1 MTELEQFA
9 NTLRRGFD
17 GESWQGDSLSELLD
31 GVTAEQARK
40 RPLLNAHGIW
50 ELVLHITVWH
60 GVVQRRINGEAYIP
74 VGNQNFP
81 EAGRSDAEWKQAV
94 EQLRASTHELADVI
108 RRFDPKRL
116 DDQVPGKDYAYRHM
130 LNGVATHDA
139 YHAGQIALLKKAL

>member
-9 NTLRRGFD
+9 DTLQRGFE

-40 RPLLNAHGIW
+40 RPLNAHGIW

-60 GVVQRRINGEAYIP
+60 GVVIKRIGGEAYIP

-81 EAGRSDAEWKQAV
+81 ESGRSEEDWKQAI
-94 EQLRASTHELADVI
+94 ETLRKSTQELAQVI

-116 DDQVPGKDYAYRHM
+116 DDTVPGKPYAYRHM

-139 YHAGQIALLKKAL
+139 YHAGQIALLKKQL

>member
-9 NTLRRGFD
+9 DTLRRGFD

-40 RPLLNAHGIW
+40 RPLNAHGIW
-50 ELVLHITVWH
+50 ELVLHIKVWH
-60 GVVQRRINGEAYIP
+60 DVVLTRIGGEAFIP

-81 EAGRSDAEWKQAV
+81 EAGRSAEEWKQSV
-94 EQLRASTHELADVI
+94 EALRQSTYELADVI

-139 YHAGQIALLKKAL
+139 YHAGQIALLKKQL